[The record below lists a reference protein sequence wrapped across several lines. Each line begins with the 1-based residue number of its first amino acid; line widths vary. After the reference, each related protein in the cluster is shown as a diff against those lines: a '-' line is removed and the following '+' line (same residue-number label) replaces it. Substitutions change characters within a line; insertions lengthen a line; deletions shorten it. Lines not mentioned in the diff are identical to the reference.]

1 MFSSESRQRLKLP
14 EMARV
19 PVLSPEMKQ
28 KSYASDYEPVT
39 RSPRARTWESE
50 PEEAWLPRSSNNSS
64 LDMQDEV
71 EEAEAPLPR
80 PTSTRRKAQRSTQ
93 PSLLKRGHAIAYAGL
108 FLYIAAVYFRPYEFS
123 ESLAWS
129 INISFYFAIFTLLA
143 FIPSQLAS
151 EGTLTARTPEVNYV
165 LLLCLLAFLS
175 IPLAISPGNSFA
187 YFTNT
192 YIKIVLM
199 FIVMVNV
206 LRTERRLKG
215 LLFLSLLVGCVMS
228 ASALY
233 DYRTGDF
240 AVEGYRVTSSI
251 GVHGL
256 FGNPDDMALH
266 FVIMFPIAVGLMFKS
281 RSLFHKAL
289 FAGCAL
295 LMVMGILV
303 SFSRGCFLG
312 FVTILAFLFWRLGRR
327 NKSLVAV
334 LFLVSTGA
342 FLLLAPGGFLIRIL
356 SIFDHS
362 LDPVG
367 SATARSAVVLR
378 SILVTLRNPLLGVGI
393 DNFPIMSI
401 RNMVTHNS
409 YTQVSSELGLP
420 ALAVY
425 VMLIV
430 TAIRRL
436 GRVAR
441 ETYEERSRRRLHYL
455 AIGVQA
461 SLIGYMVSSAFYAVA
476 FNWHVYYLAGY
487 AVCLWRLNESE
498 KARTGDK
505 KKALDPAV
513 GDDPVAAAAAV
524 AQRLSPATIV
534 R

>member
-1 MFSSESRQRLKLP
+1 
-14 EMARV
+14 
-19 PVLSPEMKQ
+19 MKQ
-28 KSYASDYEPVT
+28 KIYASDYEPVT

-50 PEEAWLPRSSNNSS
+50 PEEAWLPRRSSKNLNT
-64 LDMQDEV
+64 QDEV
-71 EEAEAPLPR
+71 EEETAAPLPR
-80 PTSTRRKAQRSTQ
+80 PTSTRRKAQGGSSTQ
-93 PSLLKRGHAIAYAGL
+93 PSLLKRGHAIAYVGL
-108 FLYIAAVYFRPYEFS
+108 FFYIAAVYFRPYEFS

-129 INISFYFAIFTLLA
+129 INISFYFAIFTLIA

-151 EGTLTARTPEVNYV
+151 EGTLTTRTPEVNYV

-175 IPLAISPGNSFA
+175 IPLGISPGNSFA
-187 YFTNT
+187 YFINT

-266 FVIMFPIAVGLMFKS
+266 FVITFPIAIGLMFKS

-312 FVTILAFLFWRLGRR
+312 FIALLAFLFWRLGRQH
-327 NKSLVAV
+327 KPLVAV
-334 LFLVSTGA
+334 MFLVSIVA
-342 FLLLAPGGFLIRIL
+342 FLLLAPGGFMIRIL

-393 DNFPIMSI
+393 DNFPMMSI

-425 VMLIV
+425 LMLIV

-441 ETYEERSRRRLHYL
+441 ETYEERSRLRLHYL
-455 AIGVQA
+455 AIGIQA
-461 SLIGYMVSSAFYAVA
+461 SLIGYAVSSTFYSVA
-476 FNWHVYYLAGY
+476 FNWHIYYLVGY
-487 AVCLWRLNESE
+487 AACLWRLNESE
-498 KARTGDK
+498 KARMGDK
-505 KKALDPAV
+505 KKALNPAA
-513 GDDPVAAAAAV
+513 DDEAAAAA
-524 AQRLSPATIV
+524 QHLSSATIV